1 MNAKQ
6 LHLLLA
12 DDDSDDREMF
22 QEALSEV
29 PIAAKLTEIKDGE
42 KLMQWLNQ
50 SIEHLPDLLF
60 LDLNMPRKNGHECLE
75 EIKKNPHLQSMLVVI
90 FSTTIDTFNIDNLYN
105 NGAHYYIQK
114 PSSFEQLIH
123 VIKQMLDL
131 TEEKRRAQPT
141 KEEFIISYGSYGN

>member
-1 MNAKQ
+1 MNAGQ

-22 QEALSEV
+22 QEALSEI
-29 PIAAKLTEIKDGE
+29 PIDAKLTEVKDGE

-50 SIEHLPDLLF
+50 PTERLPDLLF

-75 EIKKNPHLQSMLVVI
+75 EIKKNPHLQSLLVVI
-90 FSTTIDTFNIDNLYN
+90 FSTTIDTINVDNLYN

-114 PSSFEQLIH
+114 PSSFEHLIH
-123 VIKQMLDL
+123 VIEQMLNL
-131 TEEKRRAQPT
+131 PEEKRRIQPT
-141 KEEFIISYGSYGN
+141 KEEFIISYRN

>member
-1 MNAKQ
+1 MNNRQ

-29 PIAAKLTEIKDGE
+29 PIAAKLTEVKDGE

-50 SIEHLPDLLF
+50 PAEQLPDLLF

-75 EIKKNPHLQSMLVVI
+75 EIKRNPQLQSMLVVI
-90 FSTTIDTFNIDNLYN
+90 FSTTINTLNVDIFYN

-114 PSSFEQLIH
+114 PSSFEHLIH
-123 VIKQMLDL
+123 VIEQMLHL
-131 TEEKRRAQPT
+131 PEEKRRILHRRFFLQRKAVLW
-141 KEEFIISYGSYGN
+141 K

>member
-1 MNAKQ
+1 MNAPH

-29 PIAAKLTEIKDGE
+29 PIATKLTSVKDGE
-42 KLMQWLNQ
+42 KLMQWLTQTTDN
-50 SIEHLPDLLF
+50 LPDLLF

-75 EIKKNPHLQSMLVVI
+75 EIKKNPHLQSLLVII
-90 FSTTIDTFNIDNLYN
+90 FSTTVNPFNVDSLYN

-114 PSSFEQLIH
+114 PASFEHLIH
-123 VIKQMLDL
+123 VLEQMLSL
-131 TEEKRRAQPT
+131 PEEKKRVRPA
-141 KEEFIISYGSYGN
+141 KEDFIISYGR